1 MHAEGQQINAN
12 FRFVGNASRYILT
25 HYANPFIVY
34 STHVFS
40 SQDGKVSNT
49 ERKSKRGGHHKTAAT
64 QGLGI
69 FLSIKAYVKRS
80 DVAYF

>member
-1 MHAEGQQINAN
+1 
-12 FRFVGNASRYILT
+12 VGNASRHTLT

-34 STHVFS
+34 SIHVFS
-40 SQDGKVSNT
+40 LHDDKVSNR
-49 ERKSKRGGHHKTAAT
+49 ERKRGGQYKTAAT
-64 QGLGI
+64 KRLSV